1 MIGGTRS
8 RRGLTPVVSSIIMC
22 AVVLVIGASV
32 WGVASSASSIMQ
44 TDYFDEVMESV
55 EKIKERFCVENVGYN
70 DTTKTLKIWVVNYGE
85 IIINVTEIR
94 IEGGGNSSY
103 YYPPDDNQDNPPN
116 GILIPSG
123 GLVKFDVSP
132 SEVSLRPDLSVSIR
146 VDSERGNKAY
156 ASVYIPRE
164 K

>member
-1 MIGGTRS
+1 MVGGTRS

-22 AVVLVIGASV
+22 AVVLVIGVSV
-32 WGVASSASSIMQ
+32 WGVASSSSSIMQ
-44 TDYFDEVMESV
+44 TDYFEEVMESV

-85 IIINVTEIR
+85 IDVNVTVIR
-94 IEGGGNSSY
+94 IEVGGNFSY
-103 YYPPDDNQDNPPN
+103 YHPPDGLSKSPPN
-116 GILIPSG
+116 GVLIPSG
-123 GLVKFDVSP
+123 GLGYFNADP
-132 SEVSLRPDLSVSIR
+132 SGLSLVGKSVSIR

-156 ASVYIPRE
+156 ASLRILE